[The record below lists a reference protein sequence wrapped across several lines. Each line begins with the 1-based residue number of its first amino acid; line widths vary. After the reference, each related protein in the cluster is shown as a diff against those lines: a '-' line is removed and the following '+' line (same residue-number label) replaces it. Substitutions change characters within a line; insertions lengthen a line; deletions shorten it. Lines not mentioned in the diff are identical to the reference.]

1 MTTVL
6 GISCS
11 LRNARFGAGSDKF
24 VGEIKSIRDE
34 AGLKKYL
41 EEQTKIRVKDFIS
54 AGREDNLPF
63 DELYQNLVKSQSEQ
77 GLSNSEAALA
87 AGLWGAHSNG
97 AEILHCGLAKFF
109 PMNGS
114 RENLDALREMVLK
127 ANAFLISGPV
137 YFGDRGSLA
146 QEFIEFLR
154 EDKQCADH
162 IKKCLYGGIAVGAKR
177 NGGQET
183 TLIYQIVDATNLNML
198 AVGND
203 SETSAQYGGTA
214 VAGDVGTLASDD
226 YGVQTSIGTGR
237 RLANVGKT
245 LEEGH
250 RSSLNDKI
258 KVSIWLT
265 QDISD
270 HRGLKFIESFCRE
283 VEKKDSR
290 VSFDITDFTCQ
301 EIYRCIACDIC
312 PTDTGDPKKYRCI
325 IHSKQDVFKLY
336 HNMLID
342 TDAILLAAYSP
353 VDRGKINS
361 VYQRFIERT
370 RYLRR
375 DDFVI
380 GDRLVAPLVISEINS
395 NQNLHIRIL
404 TSMLRHH
411 TVLHRPVIGME
422 YQNKI
427 INWETMVEQGL
438 SFIETASKLTAGR
451 IRKAQ
456 NQMKETTYNP
466 IGYTISA
473 EKLRSDQS
481 NGKTEAAHQIRKS
494 DMLEALKNR
503 LD

>member
-1 MTTVL
+1 
-6 GISCS
+6 
-11 LRNARFGAGSDKF
+11 
-24 VGEIKSIRDE
+24 
-34 AGLKKYL
+34 
-41 EEQTKIRVKDFIS
+41 
-54 AGREDNLPF
+54 
-63 DELYQNLVKSQSEQ
+63 
-77 GLSNSEAALA
+77 
-87 AGLWGAHSNG
+87 
-97 AEILHCGLAKFF
+97 
-109 PMNGS
+109 
-114 RENLDALREMVLK
+114 
-127 ANAFLISGPV
+127 
-137 YFGDRGSLA
+137 
-146 QEFIEFLR
+146 
-154 EDKQCADH
+154 
-162 IKKCLYGGIAVGAKR
+162 
-177 NGGQET
+177 
-183 TLIYQIVDATNLNML
+183 
-198 AVGND
+198 
-203 SETSAQYGGTA
+203 
-214 VAGDVGTLASDD
+214 
-226 YGVQTSIGTGR
+226 
-237 RLANVGKT
+237 
-245 LEEGH
+245 
-250 RSSLNDKI
+250 
-258 KVSIWLT
+258 
-265 QDISD
+265 
-270 HRGLKFIESFCRE
+270 
-283 VEKKDSR
+283 
-290 VSFDITDFTCQ
+290 
-301 EIYRCIACDIC
+301 
-312 PTDTGDPKKYRCI
+312 
-325 IHSKQDVFKLY
+325 
-336 HNMLID
+336 MLID